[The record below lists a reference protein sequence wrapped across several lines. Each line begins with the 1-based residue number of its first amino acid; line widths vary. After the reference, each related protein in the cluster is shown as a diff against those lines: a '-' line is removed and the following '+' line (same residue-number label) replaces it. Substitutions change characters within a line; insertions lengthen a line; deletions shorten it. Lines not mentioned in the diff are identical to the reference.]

1 MIKMIF
7 KVNYKV
13 NNEIK
18 TRVFDTSSIDSA
30 IDCMHDQKPNV
41 KIVSVS
47 DMEGNILRTV
57 PVIG

>member
-1 MIKMIF
+1 MIF

-18 TRVFDTSSIDSA
+18 TRVFDTSSIESA
-30 IDCMHDQKPNV
+30 IDGMRDQKSNA

-47 DMEGNILRTV
+47 DIEGNVLRTV

>member
-1 MIKMIF
+1 MIKMIL

-18 TRVFDTSSIDSA
+18 TRVFDASSIDSA
-30 IDCMHDQKPNV
+30 IDGMRDQKPHV

-47 DMEGNILRTV
+47 DQNNNILRTL
-57 PVIG
+57 PVIE